1 MSMICSFRRLV
12 KDLIQANKDED
23 KSLEETVKGTKEH
36 DKDGIETTC

>member
-1 MSMICSFRRLV
+1 MSMICSFRKLWNDLV
-12 KDLIQANKDED
+12 KQNKDED